1 MHRPPARTISGTRR
15 GTTSAWPAHQG
26 LAGPHRTRINRPAGN
41 RTGRTVGRHPRPR
54 RRRCTGSGRL
64 RQPRDHVRPGR
75 NDRSRRRLPGQIRFR
90 GRPQRAASADRSG
103 GSRRKG
109 RARSNGSHGSRP
121 RSWRRN
127 AGNGR
132 RGDRSRARYAWR
144 RRRRNFRQL
153 SEIRGKRLAGTRKDL
168 SWPGS
173 WHGPRRNRR
182 SAQHRGH
189 GWRGGCGQSRRRGHG
204 SRRGGCGRMR
214 RWMNRMSRRRHWMR
228 SGASG
233 SGRQWRTEWMRRPRR
248 AAEIFVSFP
257 GWFKDSSC
265 GIDFQVGPS
274 SRFWSGGSLRTRRV
288 CGARGRGFFDGR
300 GCGIGAAIVGR
311 IRTSG
316 DALANLKGDIVIER
330 TGVGLLVGDA

>member
-1 MHRPPARTISGTRR
+1 
-15 GTTSAWPAHQG
+15 
-26 LAGPHRTRINRPAGN
+26 
-41 RTGRTVGRHPRPR
+41 
-54 RRRCTGSGRL
+54 
-64 RQPRDHVRPGR
+64 
-75 NDRSRRRLPGQIRFR
+75 
-90 GRPQRAASADRSG
+90 
-103 GSRRKG
+103 
-109 RARSNGSHGSRP
+109 
-121 RSWRRN
+121 
-127 AGNGR
+127 
-132 RGDRSRARYAWR
+132 
-144 RRRRNFRQL
+144 
-153 SEIRGKRLAGTRKDL
+153 
-168 SWPGS
+168 
-173 WHGPRRNRR
+173 
-182 SAQHRGH
+182 
-189 GWRGGCGQSRRRGHG
+189 
-204 SRRGGCGRMR
+204 
-214 RWMNRMSRRRHWMR
+214 MR

-233 SGRQWRTEWMRRPRR
+233 SGRQWRTEWMRGPRR